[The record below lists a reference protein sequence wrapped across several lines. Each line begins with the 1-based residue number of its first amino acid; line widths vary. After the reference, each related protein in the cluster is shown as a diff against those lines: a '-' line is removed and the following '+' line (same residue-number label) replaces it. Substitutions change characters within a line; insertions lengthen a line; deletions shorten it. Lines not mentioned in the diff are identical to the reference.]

1 MINRSNVFRPLCFC
15 LTLLVSLAASVS
27 AQNATEVVISVEQI
41 AENIYMLSGRGGN
54 TAVLVG
60 GDGSFVIDHPN
71 ADVYE
76 QIIARIDS
84 LGGSP
89 VRYLLNT
96 HYHRDHTGGNEL
108 IKKAG
113 ALIIAHENVRNR
125 QVAGNS
131 IAYFEIQ
138 HPPLDEP
145 WLPAITFDNSITFH
159 FNGEPIEIFHPGQ
172 AHTDGDAVAY
182 LKNANVV
189 HVGDI
194 FFNTVY
200 PFMDLEN
207 GGNFDGLIAAIDKI
221 LGRINETTTVIPGH
235 GPVTDY
241 TGFKAYRD
249 MLATIVERVKTQLAS
264 GKSLQ
269 EIIAAR
275 PTSEFDRANE
285 GFIPADDLVKFVYE
299 DLTARWKQ

>member
-15 LTLLVSLAASVS
+15 LTLLVSLAAAIS
-27 AQNATEVVISVEQI
+27 AQNTAEVVINVEKI

-60 GDGSFVIDHPN
+60 DHGSFVIDHPN

-76 QIIARIDS
+76 QIMSRIDS
-84 LGGSP
+84 LGGGP
-89 VRYLLNT
+89 VKYLLNT

-108 IKKAG
+108 MKNAG
-113 ALIIAHENVRNR
+113 AVIIAHENVRNR
-125 QVAGNS
+125 QLSGNTVS
-131 IAYFEIQ
+131 YFEIQ
-138 HPPLDEP
+138 HPPLGEP
-145 WLPAITFDNSITFH
+145 WLPTITFDDAMIFH
-159 FNGEPIEIFHPGQ
+159 FDGEQIEIFHVGP

-182 LKNANVV
+182 LKTANVV

-194 FFNTVY
+194 FFHTVY

-207 GGNFDGLIAAIDKI
+207 GGNFDGLIAAIDEI
-221 LGRINETTTVIPGH
+221 LERINETTTVIPGH

-241 TGFKAYRD
+241 AGFKAYRD
-249 MLATIVERVKTQLAS
+249 MLSTIVGRVKKQVES
-264 GKSLQ
+264 GKSLD
-269 EIIAAR
+269 EIIAAK
-275 PTSEFDRANE
+275 PTAEFDQANE

-299 DLTARWKQ
+299 DLTGRWKP